1 MVNNISNSILERIAI
16 ALERL
21 APPDKKIKLRPGG
34 YHLMLFELVKPA
46 KAGEHMMINLVFKVT
61 GEKSVMVPVKK
72 SANMSHHKH
81 NKMHHHTK

>member
-1 MVNNISNSILERIAI
+1 MMRVDTVRI
-16 ALERL
+16 
-21 APPDKKIKLRPGG
+21 PPNKKTKLRPGG

-46 KAGEHMMINLVFKVT
+46 KAGEHMRINLVFKVT

-72 SANMSHHKH
+72 SANMSHHNH